1 MTEST
6 GDGASTL
13 ALKPMV
19 QSTKVWNREY
29 QWLHKMVTLW
39 PQKKPKKTK
48 KPKKQQQQR
57 QNASHFISASVSAHQ
72 PNVSQLF
79 PWKHLFLG
87 LLTADLTWHFVHSWS
102 ETFSFCQ
109 HFRLGL
115 RKIMTPLPFICHGLA
130 FVQILL
136 PPMIIV
142 PFISSDCNS
151 IYIWDKYFTFRTVWV
166 WYTQFT

>member
-1 MTEST
+1 MVHPPGFKTHGAVNQSLKQRVPVAPQN
-6 GDGASTL
+6 GDI
-13 ALKPMV
+13 
-19 QSTKVWNREY
+19 
-29 QWLHKMVTLW
+29 VTR
-39 PQKKPKKTK
+39 KKKKTK
-48 KPKKQQQQR
+48 KKQQR

-79 PWKHLFLG
+79 PWKHLFFG